1 VGKHTGRVAWSNEV
15 TPPGH
20 FATDENGVDF
30 SKRVRWNDD
39 KDQWETHQIDA
50 DELEALQADL
60 EQRLVHLKAQTKGK
74 GASGGGK

>member
-1 VGKHTGRVAWSNEV
+1 MAKHNGRVAWSNEV

-20 FATDENGVDF
+20 FATDDNGVDH

-39 KDQWETHQIDA
+39 KEHWETHDIPA
-50 DELEALQADL
+50 DELAAVQADL

-74 GASGGGK
+74 GASSGGK